1 MIKELKSSPLGLAA
15 DHDQILDQWSKY
27 AHRKSANVAQ
37 QTAIWRAA
45 KSERDL
51 ADIKIAIGAASAVQF
66 CNRRVIVEKIG
77 NNYKHAGAWYCGK
90 RYCAHCSNRKRR
102 KILNRFNE
110 FFGSEKGK
118 KILEN
123 YDLGL
128 FTVTLQHNKT
138 NKRTR
143 PYYDEL
149 SKHWNHALKYGSFKK
164 FISGGFYNTEHTY
177 TRNGHHIHRHALV
190 LIPIQY
196 NLGENYDLIE
206 SELRSQWKSRT
217 NGSHQIDLRPLGYC
231 ERTHSAPPRQKVR
244 DNLSHH
250 MLEVTKYIT
259 KRDEKGVID
268 WEIIKAIEQN
278 SRSKFYGKFGNLY
291 KIREL
296 NFTEDKWELIINDQQ
311 IRTSNNKKYLENFVA
326 KNKLENWIIREIMD
340 PELEAKEPRELYIG
354 TPSVR
359 RKKTIHKIE
368 KTIYKTQKSKY
379 LNKDLITVVRAGS
392 ESQNR
397 WNKNA
402 ITYTI
407 KDLIRI
413 EDNRETF
420 SNFKN
425 MIRDDQYQWK
435 LHKWSQIMSGNTVE
449 TWRSARS
456 EFQYN
461 KN

>member
-15 DHDQILDQWSKY
+15 ENQILDQWSRY

-37 QTAIWRAA
+37 QTAIWQAA
-45 KSERDL
+45 KIEKDL
-51 ADIKIAIGAASAVQF
+51 QDIKIAIGAASAVQF

-77 NNYKHAGAWYCGK
+77 GQYKHASAWYCGK

-102 KILNRFNE
+102 KILNRFND
-110 FFGSEKGK
+110 FFASEKGK
-118 KILEN
+118 KLLEN

-128 FTVTLQHNKT
+128 FTVTLQHNKN

-149 SKHWNHALKYGSFKK
+149 SKHWNHALKYGAFKK
-164 FISGGFYNTEHTY
+164 FIGGGFYNTEHTY

-190 LIPIQY
+190 LIPAQF
-196 NLGENYDLIE
+196 NLANNYDLIE
-206 SELRSQWKSRT
+206 EELRAQWKSRT
-217 NGSHQIDLRPLGYC
+217 GGSHQIDLRPLGFC
-231 ERTHSAPPRQKVR
+231 ERTQSIPSRQKIR
-244 DNLSHH
+244 DNLSTH

-259 KRDEKGVID
+259 KRDEKGVIH
-268 WEIIKAIEQN
+268 WEVIKAIEKN

-296 NFTEDKWELIINDQQ
+296 NFTEDKWELLVNDQQ
-311 IRTSNNKKYLENFVA
+311 IKTSNNKQYLQNFVT
-326 KNKLENWIIREIMD
+326 KNKIENWIIREIVD
-340 PELEAKEPRELYIG
+340 PEELSADPRELYIG
-354 TPSVR
+354 TPYVR
-359 RKKTIHKIE
+359 RKKTTHEIKKNRSKIL
-368 KTIYKTQKSKY
+368 KTKY
-379 LNKDLITVVRAGS
+379 LGKDLITIVNYKS
-392 ESQNR
+392 ETETR
-397 WNKNA
+397 WNKSA
-402 ITYTI
+402 ITYQI

-420 SNFKN
+420 SRFKD
-425 MIRDDQYQWK
+425 MIREDQFNWK

-449 TWRSARS
+449 KWRSSRS